1 MRQQAIRATF
11 DDRDRRPTEPFREGS
26 PSTMPALR
34 HARPVAAWLLILT
47 VVALAP
53 PLRAADEAP
62 FTGADPDS
70 ALQRVLADLPGEAI
84 TLEAAVT
91 EALARDTAVA
101 VARAELEA
109 AAGAARREGG
119 IFDPEVYADATR
131 AGDSQ
136 PTASFFSGADV
147 LETEATSL
155 GAGARWLLPL
165 GTQLSALLNTERI
178 TTNSSFA
185 TLSPQID
192 AYGQLE
198 LVQPLLQGFGPGTR
212 GERDAAERELAGAEA
227 SYEDTRLAT
236 QAQVETL
243 YWALFAAERD
253 YAVQRLIRDQAASFL
268 DEVRLR
274 ARSGL
279 VGPAE
284 EANARVFLAEQEQ
297 SVLDGEETLDSF
309 SDRLATLLG
318 RRPQG
323 LHGRFRPLDSPGAVE
338 LAPIDLDAL
347 LNLAYVNNRQVDA
360 ARQRVDAVRS
370 RADGARWNARPQLDL
385 VGRLGGRGLAGTGQD
400 IVLDFGDG
408 PPDTLRNPL
417 DSGYGDALEQTFKRD
432 YPSWSVGMRFS
443 LPIGGGSTA
452 GERDRLDAEVV
463 RAEQQLEA
471 LRRSLAEEVRA
482 QYRELDRSQRRLAF
496 ASEGID
502 ASLEQ
507 VRIGTLQFRSGRT
520 TAFELV
526 RLGADLADAQR
537 RYSLALVRTARA
549 AATLRRLTAGAYP
562 GELLAKES
570 TP

>member
-1 MRQQAIRATF
+1 MLARH
-11 DDRDRRPTEPFREGS
+11 RRHCREAPVIFVFVLGS
-26 PSTMPALR
+26 LLT
-34 HARPVAAWLLILT
+34 AW
-47 VVALAP
+47 
-53 PLRAADEAP
+53 PLRAQEA
-62 FTGADPDS
+62 FTGVNPDS
-70 ALQRVLADLPGEAI
+70 ALARVLEALPGEAI
-84 TLEAAVT
+84 SLDDAVA
-91 EALARDTAVA
+91 EALAGDTAVA
-101 VARAELEA
+101 VARAELAA

-119 IFDPEVYADATR
+119 IFDPEVFADASLG
-131 AGDSQ
+131 GDSQ
-136 PTASFFSGADV
+136 PTASFFSGADI
-147 LETEATSL
+147 LETETTRL
-155 GAGARWLLPL
+155 GAGARGLLPL
-165 GTQLSALLNTERI
+165 GTELSALLNADRV
-178 TTNSSFA
+178 TTNSTFA

-192 AYGQLE
+192 TYGQLE
-198 LVQPLLQGFGPGTR
+198 LVQPLLQGFGPGAS
-212 GERDAAERELAGAEA
+212 GDRDAAERDLEGAEA
-227 SYEDTRLAT
+227 SYQDTRLAT
-236 QAQVETL
+236 QAQVETVYWSL
-243 YWALFAAERD
+243 YAAERD
-253 YAVQRLIRDQAASFL
+253 YAVQQLIRDQAASFL

-274 ARSGL
+274 SRSGL

-297 SVLDGEETLDSF
+297 LVLDGEEVLDSL

-318 RRPQG
+318 RRPRPPF
-323 LHGRFRPLDSPGAVE
+323 LRYRPLESPDRVALPPVSLEE
-338 LAPIDLDAL
+338 LLDLTFTHNRQIVA
-347 LNLAYVNNRQVDA
+347 ARRQVDA
-360 ARQRVDAVRS
+360 VSA

-400 IVLDFGDG
+400 VILDFGEG
-408 PPDTLRNPL
+408 APDTLSNSL
-417 DSGYGDALEQTFKRD
+417 DTSYGDALEQTFKRD
-432 YPSWSVGMRFS
+432 FPTWSVGMIFS

-471 LRRSLAEEVRA
+471 LRRSLGDAVRSE
-482 QYRELDRSQRRLAF
+482 YRELDRSQRRLAF

-549 AATLRRLTAGAYP
+549 AANLRRLTAGAYP
-562 GELLAKES
+562 GPLGEALPTEES